1 MLADRYVRMDFT
13 SQEDFEQNY
22 TLRIPDRFNFAY
34 DIVDEYA
41 RLCPEKPA
49 MMGNLEPMSA
59 RGFFLRNAKN
69 VEFHN
74 VTLKNADGEAYDT
87 DESVDGE
94 F

>member
-1 MLADRYVRMDFT
+1 MR
-13 SQEDFEQNY
+13 
-22 TLRIPDRFNFAY
+22 P
-34 DIVDEYA
+34 
-41 RLCPEKPA
+41 PEKPA

>member
-1 MLADRYVRMDFT
+1 MRPPKSRHDGQLGADER
-13 SQEDFEQNY
+13 
-22 TLRIPDRFNFAY
+22 
-34 DIVDEYA
+34 A
-41 RLCPEKPA
+41 R
-49 MMGNLEPMSA
+49 
-59 RGFFLRNAKN
+59 FFLRNAKN